1 MASQGQQEP
10 VMEDVLASIKKI
22 LSEDDDN
29 SEKKANEDGAEVST
43 SLNLEQVDT
52 KKEGL
57 SHDEASDAVDEPS
70 DAVDEPSDAPNLSDI
85 EGNGSG
91 TLEENSL
98 NELEGAKKSQE
109 NDLSQ
114 EDGDE
119 VGQEIADSINSVD
132 DTLTKIE
139 DTSSGNYLEDTP
151 VFPGKGEF
159 KVTGKE
165 SLVAEKVKD
174 MSGKH
179 FSDLAKVVAEERSI
193 SLGNHGLSLEEL
205 VREILNP
212 ILKDWLDK
220 NLPHMVERIV
230 KQEIELIV
238 NRSERLDE

>member
-1 MASQGQQEP
+1 MDEANEAVDEANEAVDEANEAVDNSIESDIL
-10 VMEDVLASIKKI
+10 VSNEEDNTF
-22 LSEDDDN
+22 LSEDGPDL
-29 SEKKANEDGAEVST
+29 SEEEK
-43 SLNLEQVDT
+43 LE
-52 KKEGL
+52 
-57 SHDEASDAVDEPS
+57 
-70 DAVDEPSDAPNLSDI
+70 
-85 EGNGSG
+85 
-91 TLEENSL
+91 
-98 NELEGAKKSQE
+98 E
-109 NDLSQ
+109 NDLSNDDQ
-114 EDGDE
+114 DE
-119 VGQEIADSINSVD
+119 VGQEIAQDLIDKENISKV
-132 DTLTKIE
+132 E
-139 DTSSGNYLEDTP
+139 DLSAVSQPAETP
-151 VFPGKGEF
+151 VLPHKAEF

-212 ILKDWLDK
+212 ILKDWLDQ

>member
-22 LSEDDDN
+22 LSEDDD
-29 SEKKANEDGAEVST
+29 SVKTENEESAVS
-43 SLNLEQVDT
+43 SISSNLGQVDT
-52 KKEGL
+52 KKDNL
-57 SHDEASDAVDEPS
+57 TIDEANEAVDEANE
-70 DAVDEPSDAPNLSDI
+70 AVDNSIESEILVSNEEDNTFLSEDGPDLS
-85 EGNGSG
+85 EEEK
-91 TLEENSL
+91 LE
-98 NELEGAKKSQE
+98 E
-109 NDLSQ
+109 NDLSNDDQ
-114 EDGDE
+114 DE
-119 VGQEIADSINSVD
+119 VGQEIAQDLIDKENINKV
-132 DTLTKIE
+132 E
-139 DTSSGNYLEDTP
+139 DLSAVSQPAETP
-151 VFPGKGEF
+151 VLPHKAEF

-212 ILKDWLDK
+212 ILKDWLDQ

>member
-22 LSEDDDN
+22 LSEDDD
-29 SEKKANEDGAEVST
+29 SVKTENEESAVS
-43 SLNLEQVDT
+43 SISSNLGQVDT
-52 KKEGL
+52 KKDNL
-57 SHDEASDAVDEPS
+57 TIDEANEAVDEANE
-70 DAVDEPSDAPNLSDI
+70 AVDNSIESDI
-85 EGNGSG
+85 LVSNEEDNTFLSEDGPDLSEEEK
-91 TLEENSL
+91 LE
-98 NELEGAKKSQE
+98 E
-109 NDLSQ
+109 NDLSNDDQ
-114 EDGDE
+114 DE
-119 VGQEIADSINSVD
+119 VGQEIAQDLIDKENISKV
-132 DTLTKIE
+132 E
-139 DTSSGNYLEDTP
+139 DLSAVSQPAETP
-151 VFPGKGEF
+151 VLPHKAEF

-212 ILKDWLDK
+212 ILKDWLDQ

>member
-1 MASQGQQEP
+1 MDEANEAVDEANEAVDEANEAVDNSIESEIL
-10 VMEDVLASIKKI
+10 VSNEEDNTF
-22 LSEDDDN
+22 LSEDGPDL
-29 SEKKANEDGAEVST
+29 SEEEK
-43 SLNLEQVDT
+43 LE
-52 KKEGL
+52 
-57 SHDEASDAVDEPS
+57 
-70 DAVDEPSDAPNLSDI
+70 
-85 EGNGSG
+85 
-91 TLEENSL
+91 
-98 NELEGAKKSQE
+98 E
-109 NDLSQ
+109 NDLSNDDQ
-114 EDGDE
+114 DE
-119 VGQEIADSINSVD
+119 VGQEIAQDLIDKENINKV
-132 DTLTKIE
+132 E
-139 DTSSGNYLEDTP
+139 DLSAVSQPAETP
-151 VFPGKGEF
+151 VLPHKAEF

-212 ILKDWLDK
+212 ILKDWLDQ